1 MNKSPEHQ
9 KGGSAIS
16 TIITLVVV
24 GYALFVGIQY
34 VPQLIESQSINSIL
48 DRVRD
53 TQRTDPANSV
63 ADAKAKVIRML
74 QINEMND
81 MSDSFSVT
89 KADNGFTV
97 TFKYNRELNLIYKTQ
112 PMHYEKSM
120 HVQYR

>member
-1 MNKSPEHQ
+1 MNKSTVRQ

-16 TIITLVVV
+16 TIITLVIV
-24 GYALFVGIQY
+24 GYALYVGIQY
-34 VPQLIESQSINSIL
+34 VPQLIESQSINSML

-53 TQRTDPANSV
+53 TQRTDPVKSV

-97 TFKYNRELNLIYKTQ
+97 TFKYNRELDLIYKTQ
-112 PMHYEKSM
+112 AMHYNKSM
-120 HVQYR
+120 HVRYR